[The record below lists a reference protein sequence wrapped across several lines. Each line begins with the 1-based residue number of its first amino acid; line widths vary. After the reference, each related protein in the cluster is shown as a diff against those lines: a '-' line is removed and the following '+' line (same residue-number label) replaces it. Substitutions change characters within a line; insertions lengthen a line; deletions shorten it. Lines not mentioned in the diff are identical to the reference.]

1 MLSLQRKAR
10 NVTTKTQD
18 NQLIMLSIIMIAA
31 TVVLLVVLKYADNI
45 DGFVT
50 KRVVYDCRLSEISPD
65 FPADVKNE
73 CRKRRGE
80 K

>member
-1 MLSLQRKAR
+1 
-10 NVTTKTQD
+10 
-18 NQLIMLSIIMIAA
+18 MIAA

-73 CRKRRGE
+73 CRKLRGE

>member
-1 MLSLQRKAR
+1 
-10 NVTTKTQD
+10 
-18 NQLIMLSIIMIAA
+18 MIAA
-31 TVVLLVVLKYADNI
+31 TVALLVVLKYADEI

-65 FPADVKNE
+65 FPPDVKNE

>member
-1 MLSLQRKAR
+1 MPSLQKKAR
-10 NVTTKTQD
+10 NVTTKSQD
-18 NQLIMLSIIMIAA
+18 NQLIILSIIMIAA
-31 TVVLLVVLKYADNI
+31 TVALLVVLKYADEI

-65 FPADVKNE
+65 FPPDVKNE